1 MPHYTYLIIGGGM
14 TADAAVRG
22 IRKLDANGTI
32 GIVSADHYPPYN
44 RPPLSKGLWFGKSFD
59 KIWRGTEQFNVGLHL
74 GRTVTEL
81 DLGKKIAVDDQGQ
94 EYRYE
99 KVLLATG
106 SSPRRFPFGGDE
118 IIYFRTLD
126 DYKRLQELSGHA
138 NRFLV
143 VGGGF
148 IGSEIAAALAHNG
161 KQVTMVFP
169 EAGISARVFPHDLS
183 QFLNDF
189 YTEKGI
195 TVIPNCVIAGLE
207 RQGSELVA
215 SLEDVRTHAR
225 REIRVDGVVAGLG
238 VTPNTQL
245 AESVGLEVANGVV
258 VDQSMRTGHPD
269 VYAAGD
275 LAAFYNAAL
284 DKRIRVEH
292 EDMAN
297 SSGNV
302 AGEAMA
308 GGKAVYNTLPYF
320 YSDLFDLGYEAVGE
334 LHSDYQTFLD
344 WIEPYKKGVVYYLQG
359 GRVRGVLLWNVWGQ
373 VDNARALIAEPGP
386 FDPGQLKG
394 RLPA

>member
-1 MPHYTYLIIGGGM
+1 
-14 TADAAVRG
+14 
-22 IRKLDANGTI
+22 
-32 GIVSADHYPPYN
+32 
-44 RPPLSKGLWFGKSFD
+44 
-59 KIWRGTEQFNVGLHL
+59 
-74 GRTVTEL
+74 
-81 DLGKKIAVDDQGQ
+81 
-94 EYRYE
+94 
-99 KVLLATG
+99 
-106 SSPRRFPFGGDE
+106 
-118 IIYFRTLD
+118 
-126 DYKRLQELSGHA
+126 
-138 NRFLV
+138 
-143 VGGGF
+143 
-148 IGSEIAAALAHNG
+148 
-161 KQVTMVFP
+161 
-169 EAGISARVFPHDLS
+169 
-183 QFLNDF
+183 
-189 YTEKGI
+189 
-195 TVIPNCVIAGLE
+195 
-207 RQGSELVA
+207 
-215 SLEDVRTHAR
+215 
-225 REIRVDGVVAGLG
+225 
-238 VTPNTQL
+238 
-245 AESVGLEVANGVV
+245 
-258 VDQSMRTGHPD
+258 MRTGHPD

-334 LHSDYQTFLD
+334 LHSDYQTFSD

>member
-22 IRKLDANGTI
+22 IRKLDASGTI

-74 GRTVTEL
+74 GRSVTEL
-81 DLGKKIAVDDQGQ
+81 DLGRKIAVDDQGQ

-106 SSPRRFPFGGDE
+106 STPRRLPFGADE

-143 VGGGF
+143 IGGGF

-189 YTEKGI
+189 YSEKGV
-195 TVIPNCVIAGLE
+195 TVIPNCTITGLE

-215 SLEDVRTHAR
+215 FLEDVRTHAR
-225 REIRVDGVVAGLG
+225 REIRADGVVAGLG

-275 LAAFYNAAL
+275 LAAFYNPAL

-308 GGKAVYNTLPYF
+308 GGRAVYNTLPYF

-334 LHSDYQTFLD
+334 LHSDYQIFSD

-373 VDNARALIAEPGP
+373 VDNARALINEQGP